1 LAGNRQF
8 HFSVIAGLAGLAAGV
23 AGCDRGAQAPPAPVV
38 AATNSYLASA
48 VQDITHGS
56 VAVVSFAPP
65 GTCPGHFDLRPSQVD
80 QLRSC
85 RLLLRFDF
93 QQAIDAHLLD
103 GRTGPA
109 VASIEVPGALCEPA
123 DYLEACR
130 QVSRNLVACGLAPAA
145 DAERQVAKVERR
157 MDDLSSRMRQQVR
170 QAGVTGRPVLC
181 SGHQEGFCHWLG
193 LNVVATF
200 RGGDSDSL
208 GQLDEAIR
216 AGRQAGAKLV
226 VANHPEGRGAAD
238 ALAEKLGAQVVV
250 FDNFPAEP
258 TQAGTFETMVQQN
271 VKRLIQAGGHE

>member
-1 LAGNRQF
+1 MA
-8 HFSVIAGLAGLAAGV
+8 LAAGL
-23 AGCDRGAQAPPAPVV
+23 AGCDRGPQVPPAPVV

-48 VQDITHGS
+48 VQDITNGT

-80 QLRSC
+80 QLRRC

-103 GRTGPA
+103 GQAGPA

-123 DYLEACR
+123 SYLSVCR
-130 QVSRNLVACGLAPAA
+130 QVGQRLVACGLARAQ
-145 DAERQVAKVERR
+145 DAQRQAGEVERR
-157 MDDLSSRMRQQVR
+157 MAELSRRLRGQVQ
-170 QAGVTGRPVLC
+170 QAGLTDRPVLC
-181 SGHQEGFCHWLG
+181 SGHQEGFCRWLG
-193 LNVVATF
+193 LNVVRTF

-208 GQLDEAIR
+208 GQLDEAVR
-216 AGRQAGAKLV
+216 TGRQAGAKLI
-226 VANHPEGRGAAD
+226 VANRPEGRGAAD

-258 TQAGTFETMVQQN
+258 MQTGTFESMIQQN
-271 VKRLIQAGGHE
+271 VDRLIQADGHE